1 MNKLKI
7 DALEMKGQRVL
18 TRVDYNVPLS
28 DSLEVTDDLRIRRS
42 LPTVAFI
49 LVQGGTPL
57 LMSHLG
63 RPKGKVVDSMRMN
76 PVAQKLEALTGVPVV
91 KFDAA
96 IGSEVRSGLPSGG
109 EKKIALLEN
118 LRFNPGETENDPE
131 FAEGLADLGDLYVN
145 DAFGTAHR
153 AHASVVG
160 VPKLFPGKAAA
171 GFLMAKELTYFQQVL
186 DQPAR
191 PMMAILGGA
200 KVSDKL
206 PVVKN
211 LMGLVEK
218 VLIGGGMAYTFLKAA
233 GVAVGA
239 SLVEEESL
247 GAAMAALD
255 EAQAQGVEI
264 LLPVDHV
271 VANDFKEDAEHRV
284 VDGEIPKGWMGL
296 DIGPATLSRFLEALS
311 AAKTVLWNGPLGVF
325 EWEAFSAGT
334 RGVAEGVAGSD
345 LISVVGGGDS
355 AAAAKRFNL
364 EDKFSH
370 ISTGG
375 GASLKLLE
383 GKVLPGLEALSES

>member
-218 VLIGGGMAYTFLKAA
+218 VLIGGI
-233 GVAVGA
+233 
-239 SLVEEESL
+239 
-247 GAAMAALD
+247 
-255 EAQAQGVEI
+255 I
-264 LLPVDHV
+264 L
-271 VANDFKEDAEHRV
+271 
-284 VDGEIPKGWMGL
+284 GL
-296 DIGPATLSRFLEALS
+296 DM
-311 AAKTVLWNGPLGVF
+311 
-325 EWEAFSAGT
+325 
-334 RGVAEGVAGSD
+334 
-345 LISVVGGGDS
+345 
-355 AAAAKRFNL
+355 
-364 EDKFSH
+364 ED
-370 ISTGG
+370 IDIRTGIH
-375 GASLKLLE
+375 
-383 GKVLPGLEALSES
+383 ESIRVP